1 MRWSATLRGMV
12 HIRGDV
18 LMLLATGWVAHA
30 LPHVGQPGWGPAQ
43 AEMQT
48 CQMPAQANGSDP
60 MFHKY
65 VRRICATTALQSSD
79 ALRIESATSR
89 FQTDA
94 GSKRAKLS
102 GWLRKLHFGPCDET
116 GSVPKTVR
124 ARVPGPSVILSEQA
138 ADAPEVS
145 EAETVGVH
153 DANDFHM
160 GPDAASAK
168 HGAKTTM

>member
-65 VRRICATTALQSSD
+65 VRRLAYTHSSRISNRKIGVPATFS
-79 ALRIESATSR
+79 
-89 FQTDA
+89 F
-94 GSKRAKLS
+94 
-102 GWLRKLHFGPCDET
+102 
-116 GSVPKTVR
+116 
-124 ARVPGPSVILSEQA
+124 
-138 ADAPEVS
+138 
-145 EAETVGVH
+145 
-153 DANDFHM
+153 
-160 GPDAASAK
+160 
-168 HGAKTTM
+168 